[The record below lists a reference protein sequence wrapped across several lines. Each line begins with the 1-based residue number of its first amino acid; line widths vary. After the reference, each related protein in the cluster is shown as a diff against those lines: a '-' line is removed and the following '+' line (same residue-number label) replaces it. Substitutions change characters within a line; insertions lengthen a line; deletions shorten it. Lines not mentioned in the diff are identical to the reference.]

1 MSLKSFIVC
10 SIASKTIEKLA
21 SSEKVDDMVN
31 NVVVKSAKS
40 NGWVTNE
47 SNFEI
52 KRKYCFIIKSKSVSV
67 NSLKNVVKGDY
78 SDMGGYWGKYKI
90 YDYSKNLKY
99 TTEPKEFG
107 FLSEVVGYDKETLY
121 LFDDT
126 NKIIGSIK
134 ENLLSFRIPLL
145 EKDTKRCTLFISNN
159 EFCEIRKSHTF
170 NELYYE
176 MQGCN
181 YSIVHNN
188 EKNII
193 YNNPFYF
200 IIIRYC

>member
-1 MSLKSFIVC
+1 MSLKSFIVG
-10 SIASKTIEKLA
+10 SIVSKTIEKLA

-67 NSLKNVVKGDY
+67 NSLKNVIKGDY

-90 YDYSKNLKY
+90 YDYLNNLKY
-99 TTEPKEFG
+99 TTEPKDFG
-107 FLSEVVGYDKETLY
+107 LLSELVGYDKETLY

-126 NKIIGSIK
+126 NKMRGSIK
-134 ENLLSFRIPLL
+134 ENLFSLRISLL
-145 EKDTKRCTLFISNN
+145 EKDAKRCTLFINN
-159 EFCEIRKSHTF
+159 NKFCEISKSHTF
-170 NELYYE
+170 NELYYAI
-176 MQGCN
+176 QGCN
-181 YSIVHNN
+181 YSIMHNN
-188 EKNII
+188 GKNIRI
-193 YNNPFYF
+193 KKGT
-200 IIIRYC
+200 